1 MRNPSSPGNAGTEL
15 LFPEHTHKRAGRI
28 WVRVLLILVL
38 GLITLNGIWFLGVRP
53 SLHQQAV
60 TQVNR
65 AWTMAEGA
73 TIQYLSIFPDGQ
85 RKNLLVNEKLL
96 SNALNT
102 YDTDSVQN
110 WQVTV
115 TPTNIRLSFT
125 TCGQN
130 CPVTVILNVS
140 NLNKIQV
147 TQVQVQGIFT
157 LILSDNELMDLLNRN
172 LQSFNSFVTISTI
185 TKITLLEHAIDIQL
199 Y

>member
-1 MRNPSSPGNAGTEL
+1 MGNPSSPGNAGTEL
-15 LFPEHTHKRAGRI
+15 LLPERLRKRAGRI

-38 GLITLNGIWFLGVRP
+38 GLITLSGIWFLGVRP

-60 TQVNR
+60 TQVDR
-65 AWTMAEGA
+65 AWTMAESA
-73 TIQYLSIFPDGQ
+73 TVQYLSIFPYGQ
-85 RKNLLVNEKLL
+85 RKNLLLSEKLL
-96 SNALNT
+96 SNDLNT

-130 CPVTVILNVS
+130 CPVTVTLKVS
-140 NLNKIQV
+140 NFNEIQV
-147 TQVQVQGIFT
+147 TQVHVQGIFA
-157 LILSDNELMDLLNRN
+157 LILSDNELMDLLNSN
-172 LQSFNSFVTISTI
+172 LQSLNSFVTDSTVR
-185 TKITLLEHAIDIQL
+185 KITLLEHAIDIQL